1 MKNISRKFNIVI
13 YEPHLLGNIKDLM
26 RLLDKYG
33 KYFYIRHTGEN
44 ITPHYHIYYLS
55 RNHTKTL
62 LVKELFEEYIANRV
76 FVDTTELDREC
87 LVEYFLCGGEYSL
100 SDIVSTMTL
109 K

>member
-44 ITPHYHIYYLS
+44 ITPHYHIYFLS
-55 RNHTKTL
+55 RNFMKTL
-62 LVKELFEEYIANRV
+62 MVKELFEEYIANRV

-100 SDIVSTMTL
+100 SDIVSTISL
-109 K
+109 R